1 LCERWILAIV
11 SYMEESGKPPHLSRP
26 SFRRRASEPSPS
38 ISGGTYP
45 VGETVSAKHLG
56 YLYAHCRLTIPEII
70 ARYPNRLN
78 LSLVFYGLHL
88 YAENKAAFD
97 AELNQEAK
105 FNLGDSLKDASLSLP
120 RLGLSA
126 LVDVEEMFQ
135 AKCKADRARAMKEAE
150 LKRLQCSPPQPK
162 TKPLD

>member
-1 LCERWILAIV
+1 
-11 SYMEESGKPPHLSRP
+11 MEETGKPSSTTRP
-26 SFRRRASEPSPS
+26 SYRRRASAPSPS
-38 ISGGTYP
+38 VPGGTYP

-56 YLYAHCRLTIPEII
+56 YLYAHCRMSIPEII

-97 AELNQEAK
+97 AELKQEAR

-135 AKCKADRARAMKEAE
+135 AKCKADRAKAMKEAE
-150 LKRLQCSPPQPK
+150 LKRLQCPPPQPK
-162 TKPLD
+162 TKPMT